1 MKPKITEDL
10 IKIICE
16 LKGKGMSNKD
26 ICMAVG
32 IHEATLYRWLNKP
45 SARLHRVL
53 SEEFKKAEA
62 RYKQELLDTIRGAAL
77 AKRQYW
83 TAAAWLLERKYPEE
97 FGRPETRKTAVE
109 SEDAPKIVLGVEVR
123 TATGDSADTNG

>member
-16 LKGKGMSNKD
+16 LKVKGMSNKD

-83 TAAAWLLERKYPEE
+83 TAAAWLLERKYPDE

>member
-83 TAAAWLLERKYPEE
+83 TAAAWLLERKYPDE
-97 FGRPETRKTAVE
+97 FGRPETRKTVVE
-109 SEDAPKIVLGVEVR
+109 TEDAPKIVLGVEVR

>member
-1 MKPKITEDL
+1 MKAKITEDL

-45 SARLHRVL
+45 STRLHRVL

-83 TAAAWLLERKYPEE
+83 TAAAWLLERKYPDE

-109 SEDAPKIVLGVEVR
+109 TEDAPKIVLGVEVR

>member
-10 IKIICE
+10 IKMICE

>member
-45 SARLHRVL
+45 STRLHRVL

-62 RYKQELLDTIRGAAL
+62 RYKQELLDTIRSAVL

-83 TAAAWLLERKYPEE
+83 TAAAWLLERKYPDE
-97 FGRPETRKTAVE
+97 FGRPETRKIAVE
-109 SEDAPKIVLGVEVR
+109 TEEAPDIVLGVEVR
-123 TATGDSADTNG
+123 TAAGDSADTNG

>member
-1 MKPKITEDL
+1 MKTKITEDL

-83 TAAAWLLERKYPEE
+83 TAAAWLLERKYPDE